1 MGYDTRGILC
11 KDRRQQRGRFAA
23 PAQRSDGAEI
33 HRFIGKYPADTSWG
47 SLESA
52 INSQDWEAA
61 FRAAHTLKGVAQNLG
76 FQRLYLSSTALTEAL
91 RGPKPLTDPAL
102 REAVAM
108 DQAALL
114 TAIQELEDSHH
125 STEKT

>member
-1 MGYDTRGILC
+1 MGYDTRDILC

-33 HRFIGKYPADTSWG
+33 HRKVPGGHQLGQPG
-47 SLESA
+47 A

-76 FQRLYLSSTALTEAL
+76 FQRLYLSSAALTEAL

-114 TAIQELEDSHH
+114 TAIQELEG
-125 STEKT
+125 

>member
-1 MGYDTRGILC
+1 MTLEAFYAKIGGNSADVL
-11 KDRRQQRGRFAA
+11 RRLPSEAMVRK
-23 PAQRSDGAEI
+23 
-33 HRFIGKYPADTSWG
+33 FIGKYPSDTSWG

-91 RGPKPLTDPAL
+91 R
-102 REAVAM
+102 EAVAM

>member
-33 HRFIGKYPADTSWG
+33 HRKVPGDTSWG

-52 INSQDWEAA
+52 IHSQDWEAA

-76 FQRLYLSSTALTEAL
+76 FQKLYLSSTALTEAL

-102 REAVAM
+102 REAVAL

-114 TAIQELEDSHH
+114 TAIQELEG
-125 STEKT
+125 

>member
-33 HRFIGKYPADTSWG
+33 HRKVPGRHQLG

-102 REAVAM
+102 REAVAL

-114 TAIQELEDSHH
+114 TAIQELEG
-125 STEKT
+125 

>member
-1 MGYDTRGILC
+1 MSRKSEKISYSSPSFFCAAALAFQFLDG
-11 KDRRQQRGRFAA
+11 RQQ
-23 PAQRSDGAEI
+23 
-33 HRFIGKYPADTSWG
+33 G

-91 RGPKPLTDPAL
+91 RGPRPLTDPAL

>member
-1 MGYDTRGILC
+1 MTLERLYREVGGDLAGTVARLGGEERVERFLQLLAGDDT
-11 KDRRQQRGRFAA
+11 FAMLRA
-23 PAQRSDGAEI
+23 AM
-33 HRFIGKYPADTSWG
+33 
-47 SLESA
+47 SA
-52 INSQDWEAA
+52 GDVTCA

-91 RGPKPLTDPAL
+91 RGPRPLTDPAL

-114 TAIQELEDSHH
+114 TAIQELEG
-125 STEKT
+125 

>member
-1 MGYDTRGILC
+1 MTLQEFYAKIGGNSADVL
-11 KDRRQQRGRFAA
+11 RRLPSEAMVRK
-23 PAQRSDGAEI
+23 
-33 HRFIGKYPADTSWG
+33 FIGKYPADTSWG

-52 INSQDWEAA
+52 INSQDWETA

-76 FQRLYLSSTALTEAL
+76 FQRLYLSSTAL
-91 RGPKPLTDPAL
+91 L

-114 TAIQELEDSHH
+114 TAIQELEG
-125 STEKT
+125 

>member
-33 HRFIGKYPADTSWG
+33 HRKVPGR
-47 SLESA
+47 
-52 INSQDWEAA
+52 EAA

-76 FQRLYLSSTALTEAL
+76 FQKLYLSSAALTEAL

-102 REAVAM
+102 REAVAL

-114 TAIQELEDSHH
+114 RAIQELEG
-125 STEKT
+125 